1 MKYQVQISYTNPS
14 HEHVALRRRVDSVT
28 RIVEANSETEALN
41 RAANQQ
47 RALGFMIKEAKV
59 LDEAAKDWKK
69 AFQKVASKNL
79 NKDIASLRT
88 NVHRLEK
95 ATGTDKQSR
104 EIAAHDAESDDD
116 VEAVKNKVKKGMK
129 EEVENLSE
137 GIAADMLASKREK
150 KQKAVRDKIL
160 DQELQSRKVARG
172 KARQAGTMGHPA
184 KANRFEKLK
193 NEDKANVAAPKKV
206 SKINIAL
213 NKMKKKAVNMMPT
226 LDAEKK

>member
-1 MKYQVQISYTNPS
+1 
-14 HEHVALRRRVDSVT
+14 
-28 RIVEANSETEALN
+28 
-41 RAANQQ
+41 
-47 RALGFMIKEAKV
+47 
-59 LDEAAKDWKK
+59 
-69 AFQKVASKNL
+69 
-79 NKDIASLRT
+79 
-88 NVHRLEK
+88 
-95 ATGTDKQSR
+95 
-104 EIAAHDAESDDD
+104 
-116 VEAVKNKVKKGMK
+116 
-129 EEVENLSE
+129 
-137 GIAADMLASKREK
+137 MLASKREK

-213 NKMKKKAVNMMPT
+213 NKMKKKAINMMPT

>member
-1 MKYQVQISYTNPS
+1 MKYLVQLSYTNPA
-14 HEHVALRRRVDSVT
+14 HEHVSLRRRVDTVN
-28 RIVEANSETEALN
+28 RIVEASSEEEALN
-41 RAANQQ
+41 RAANQH

-59 LDEAAKDWKK
+59 FDEAAKDWKK

-79 NKDIASLRT
+79 NKDIAGLRT

-95 ATGTDKQSR
+95 ATGTDKKSR

-116 VEAVKNKVKKGMK
+116 VEAVKNKVKKGMR
-129 EEVENLSE
+129 EEVESLNE
-137 GIAADMLASKREK
+137 GIAADMFAAKREK

-160 DQELQSRKVARG
+160 DQELQSRKVAKG

-184 KANRFEKLK
+184 KADRYERLK
-193 NEDKANVAAPKKV
+193 NEEKANVAAPKKV

-213 NKMKKKAVNMMPT
+213 NKMKKKAINMMPT

>member
-28 RIVEANSETEALN
+28 RIVEAKNETEALN

-47 RALGFMIKEAKV
+47 RALGFMVKEAKV

-116 VEAVKNKVKKGMK
+116 VEAVKNKVKKGMR
-129 EEVENLSE
+129 EEAELVDE
-137 GIAADMLASKREK
+137 GIAADMLAAKREK
-150 KQKAVRDKIL
+150 AQSAIKKRLLDK
-160 DQELQSRKVARG
+160 ELQDNKIARS
-172 KARQAGTMGHPA
+172 KAKQAGTIGNPGRI
-184 KANRFEKLK
+184 K
-193 NEDKANVAAPKKV
+193 EDKANVISPKKA
-206 SKINIAL
+206 KINLAL
-213 NKMKKKAVNMMPT
+213 NKMKSKMVNMEPK
-226 LDAEKK
+226 LDAENKTNVKV